1 MARRTVS
8 ASAAQPAAQPAA
20 KATGLT
26 ERSQRV
32 KNTMLLLSVLS
43 MVALAI
49 FEQPIAIL
57 LSIALIPTMAAWVMD
72 DTARQQL
79 LRSVAP
85 LNFACAMPFALQ
97 LWYGKN
103 TSDRALQLLTN
114 PYVPMALYGGALF
127 GWVLYW
133 AAPRILGAVMASR
146 LERRRKQLI
155 LRQAQLV
162 DEWGEEVK
170 EAP

>member
-1 MARRTVS
+1 MARRPT
-8 ASAAQPAAQPAA
+8 AAPAANA
-20 KATGLT
+20 KPGLT

-57 LSIALIPTMAAWVMD
+57 LSVALIPTMAAWVMD

-85 LNFACAMPFALQ
+85 LNLACAMPFALQ
-97 LWYGKN
+97 LWYGRN

-114 PYVPMALYGGALF
+114 PYVPLAFFGGALF

-133 AAPRILGAVMASR
+133 VAPRILGAVMTSR
-146 LERRRKQLI
+146 LERRRKQL
-155 LRQAQLV
+155 LQRQAELV
-162 DEWGEEVK
+162 EEWGEEVK
-170 EAP
+170 DAP

>member
-1 MARRTVS
+1 MARRP
-8 ASAAQPAAQPAA
+8 ASPRAKQASDAAA
-20 KATGLT
+20 KNALT

-57 LSIALIPTMAAWVMD
+57 LSVALIPTMAAWVMD
-72 DTARQQL
+72 NTAHQQL
-79 LRSVAP
+79 VRSVAP
-85 LNFACAMPFALQ
+85 LNLACAMPFVLQ

-114 PYVPMALYGGALF
+114 PYVPMALYGGEIGRAH
-127 GWVLYW
+127 V
-133 AAPRILGAVMASR
+133 
-146 LERRRKQLI
+146 
-155 LRQAQLV
+155 
-162 DEWGEEVK
+162 
-170 EAP
+170 

>member
-1 MARRTVS
+1 MARRPVPTQ
-8 ASAAQPAAQPAA
+8 AAPVA
-20 KATGLT
+20 KPVMTD
-26 ERSQRV
+26 RSHRV

-43 MVALAI
+43 MVGLAI

-57 LSIALIPTMAAWVMD
+57 LSVALIPTMAAWVMD
-72 DTARQQL
+72 DTPRQQL
-79 LRSVAP
+79 LRTVAP
-85 LNFACAMPFALQ
+85 LNLACAMPFALQ

-133 AAPRILGAVMASR
+133 AAPRVLGAVMASR
-146 LERRRKQLI
+146 LERRRKQLVQ
-155 LRQAQLV
+155 RQAQLV

-170 EAP
+170 TAP

>member
-1 MARRTVS
+1 MARQPIPTQ
-8 ASAAQPAAQPAA
+8 AAPAA
-20 KATGLT
+20 KQGLT

-32 KNTMLLLSVLS
+32 KNSMLLLSVLS

-57 LSIALIPTMAAWVMD
+57 LSVALIPTMAAWVMD
-72 DTARQQL
+72 NTPRQHL
-79 LRSVAP
+79 LRTVVP
-85 LNFACAMPFALQ
+85 LNLACATPFVLQ

-103 TSDRALQLLTN
+103 TADRALQLLTN

-133 AAPRILGAVMASR
+133 AAPRILGAVMANR
-146 LERRRKQLI
+146 LERRRKQLVE
-155 LRQAQLV
+155 RQAALV

-170 EAP
+170 TAP

>member
-1 MARRTVS
+1 MARRLATPP
-8 ASAAQPAAQPAA
+8 AQEAPAPAA
-20 KATGLT
+20 KAGLT

-49 FEQPIAIL
+49 FEQPIAIM
-57 LSIALIPTMAAWVMD
+57 LSVALIPTMVAWVMD
-72 DTARQQL
+72 NTPRQQL

-85 LNFACAMPFALQ
+85 FNLACALPFALQ

-103 TSDRALQLLTN
+103 SSDRALQLMTN
-114 PYVPMALYGGALF
+114 PYVPMAFYGGALF
-127 GWVLYW
+127 GWMLYW
-133 AAPRILGAVMASR
+133 TAPRILGAVMASR
-146 LERRRKQLI
+146 LERRRKQL
-155 LRQAQLV
+155 LQRQAQLV

-170 EAP
+170 TAL